1 MPVDPKSRVTQ
12 PSTKKLL
19 GTGGDQ
25 DLADIMPSS
34 MASHGDWNVLKGA
47 FRIETT
53 DDDPNASDVRDDN
66 AGADQ

>member
-12 PSTKKLL
+12 PSTKRIL
-19 GTGGDQ
+19 GTYGHQ
-25 DLADIMPSS
+25 DLADIMPTP
-34 MASHGDWNVLKGA
+34 MASHGDWNALKGA

-66 AGADQ
+66 EGADQ